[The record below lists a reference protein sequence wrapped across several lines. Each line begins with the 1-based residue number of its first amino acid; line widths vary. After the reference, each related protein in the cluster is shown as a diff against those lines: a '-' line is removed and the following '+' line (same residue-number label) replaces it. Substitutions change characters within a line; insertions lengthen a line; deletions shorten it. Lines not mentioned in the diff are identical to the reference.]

1 MIMSHSVNT
10 PAQTITVQIVVAL
23 PHTQKI
29 IAMKIH
35 RDCTAIEAVRL
46 SGILASFPEWL
57 SAPLKLGVFGKLVMH
72 DTTLEDGMRIE
83 IYRPLIADPKETRRK
98 RALLTK
104 K

>member
-1 MIMSHSVNT
+1 MSHSPNT
-10 PAQTITVQIVVAL
+10 PAQTITVQLVVAL
-23 PHTQKI
+23 PHEQKI
-29 IAMKIH
+29 ISIKVNHDSTAM
-35 RDCTAIEAVRL
+35 DAVKQ

-57 SAPLKLGVFGKLVMH
+57 SVPLKLGVFGKLITH

-98 RALLTK
+98 RALLAK